1 MVMSNLKQSK
11 FHRDHPLRIF
21 FITGLITLTSLV
33 LVWYYMGVSSLLIC
47 IVLILVEVTF
57 SFDNAIINARILA
70 DMDHFWRT
78 MFMTV
83 GMLIAVFG
91 VRFIFPVI
99 LVMMTTGLGWNQVID
114 LAFNDPKHYA
124 EVLNEAHPYIA
135 AFGGMFLTMLS
146 LAFFFD
152 PSRKVLWIN
161 IVERPLRRLGSWWA
175 YTLVAIGILL
185 AATYLPGNPHPRE
198 TLLAG
203 SVGIILSLSLHALT
217 ELFTSRREHTA
228 KQKAHKRALL
238 SAGFISFIYL
248 QVLDSSFSLDGVVG
262 AFAVTT
268 DVILIMV
275 GLGIGALWVRS
286 LTLLMVRRRTLEA
299 YRYLEHGA
307 HYTIAVLAVV
317 LLLGLFY
324 DIPEVYAGILGIVI
338 VSSSIWS
345 SIKAREK
352 YQEALHA

>member
-1 MVMSNLKQSK
+1 M
-11 FHRDHPLRIF
+11 
-21 FITGLITLTSLV
+21 
-33 LVWYYMGVSSLLIC
+33 
-47 IVLILVEVTF
+47 
-57 SFDNAIINARILA
+57 
-70 DMDHFWRT
+70 
-78 MFMTV
+78 
-83 GMLIAVFG
+83 
-91 VRFIFPVI
+91 
-99 LVMMTTGLGWNQVID
+99 
-114 LAFNDPKHYA
+114 
-124 EVLNEAHPYIA
+124 
-135 AFGGMFLTMLS
+135 
-146 LAFFFD
+146 
-152 PSRKVLWIN
+152 
-161 IVERPLRRLGSWWA
+161 
-175 YTLVAIGILL
+175 
-185 AATYLPGNPHPRE
+185 
-198 TLLAG
+198 
-203 SVGIILSLSLHALT
+203 
-217 ELFTSRREHTA
+217 
-228 KQKAHKRALL
+228 
-238 SAGFISFIYL
+238 
-248 QVLDSSFSLDGVVG
+248 LDSSFSLDGVVG